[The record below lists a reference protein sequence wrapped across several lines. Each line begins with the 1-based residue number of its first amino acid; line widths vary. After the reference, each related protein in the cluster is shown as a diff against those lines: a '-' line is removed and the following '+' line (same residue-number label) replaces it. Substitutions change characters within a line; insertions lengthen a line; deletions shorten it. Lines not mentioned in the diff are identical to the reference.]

1 MATIYLARHG
11 QDQDNL
17 NGILN
22 GHRNQPLTDL
32 GGQQATVTAEHIKE
46 LNLKFD
52 CIYSSPLER
61 AYATAQTIAETNNL
75 PEPIKLDLLIERD
88 FGVME
93 GKFVKDI
100 KELCKPDILETDTV
114 TYFLNAD
121 GAETF
126 EDLLDRGSK
135 IVSHIET
142 QHENESV
149 LLVTH
154 GDIGKIIYTHYY
166 NLPWREVLSS
176 FHFGNCE
183 LLKLSKDT
191 NPQNAHVFTQN
202 QHNH

>member
-1 MATIYLARHG
+1 M
-11 QDQDNL
+11 
-17 NGILN
+17 NGVLN
-22 GHRNQPLTDL
+22 GHRNQPLTEL
-32 GGQQATVTAEHIKE
+32 GTQQAFTTAEHINE
-46 LNLKFD
+46 QSLQFNH
-52 CIYSSPLER
+52 IYSSPLDR
-61 AYATAQTIAETNNL
+61 AYATALIIAETNNL

-114 TYFLNAD
+114 TYFLNPE

-135 IVSHIET
+135 IVSHMET
-142 QHENESV
+142 RHRNESV

-154 GDIGKIIYTHYY
+154 GDIGKMIYAHYFD
-166 NLPWREVLSS
+166 LPWQEVLSS

-183 LLKLSKDT
+183 LLKLSKDAE
-191 NPQNAHVFTQN
+191 PHNAHVFSQS
-202 QHNH
+202 QYNH